1 VTRVIDPSDGAAL
14 PCCFDDCDREGSDR
28 YMTRTR
34 EIVSPPM
41 PAYGVPGHYK
51 NVWYVFCSERHKRMW
66 INSPRDL
73 YNLPSG
79 ERGLLA
85 PR

>member
-1 VTRVIDPSDGAAL
+1 
-14 PCCFDDCDREGSDR
+14 
-28 YMTRTR
+28 
-34 EIVSPPM
+34 M